1 MNIQGLIVGLVSFM
15 LIGIFHVIVLK
26 CEYYFSKK
34 IWPIFFM
41 AGFVSLIGS
50 LYMENAVLSS
60 VSAVFGFTC
69 LWSIREL
76 FEQEER
82 VRKGWYP
89 RNPKHE
95 QRYIHQKPM
104 KSSLAKAVSIPRK
117 GCFQQPFPNKPETK
131 E

>member
-1 MNIQGLIVGLVSFM
+1 MNMQGLIVGLVNFM

-26 CEYYFSKK
+26 GEYYFSKK
-34 IWPIFFM
+34 IWPIFLA

-50 LYMENAVLSS
+50 LHMENTVLSS

-95 QRYIHQKPM
+95 QKYIHQ
-104 KSSLAKAVSIPRK
+104 SR
-117 GCFQQPFPNKPETK
+117 
-131 E
+131 